1 MLAILLFPP
10 ASKFVVT
17 FILTL
22 VALGLAG
29 YTAARLS
36 QASRVRAVI
45 RVIIGGALAM
55 IITGAVG
62 HLVGLSL

>member
-1 MLAILLFPP
+1 MFPP
-10 ASKFVVT
+10 ASKFIAT

-22 VALGLAG
+22 VTLGLAG
-29 YTAARLS
+29 YTSAWLS
-36 QASRVRAVI
+36 EAPRGRAVI

-55 IITGAVG
+55 LITGAVG